1 MKKNIYKTLFLISLA
16 SLLITPFLAQAV
28 VIQPP
33 VRWTT
38 LGELIDKLID
48 FIFYIAVVVLP
59 AVIMYGGFKYVTSEG
74 NPTQIK
80 EAQQILIWAGIGF
93 FIMLLAKGAVGLI
106 DSIFINPPPT
116 PTPTPTP

>member
-1 MKKNIYKTLFLISLA
+1 MQKNIYKTFFLISLM

-38 LGELIDKLID
+38 LGELINKLID
-48 FIFYIAVVVLP
+48 FIFYIALVVLP
-59 AVIMYGGFKYVTSEG
+59 AVIMYGGFKYVTAEG
-74 NPTQIK
+74 APNKVK

-93 FIMLLAKGAVGLI
+93 LIMLLAKGAVNLI
-106 DSIFINPPPT
+106 DTIFINPPAGP
-116 PTPTPTP
+116 